1 MTVKTYQVAAGGGS
15 TPVVSKRTP
24 AVRHGDDDGVK
35 VATFRGLRL
44 KEINLAVSRERF
56 HLGQFCVVQVRR
68 KDEWREYRNL
78 KSSACLSRSCVR
90 VFRATLVNHKAWPIC
105 GYTQQPNRP
114 GTIYQKP
121 PAGNGPDTR
130 AGRPPNTTLKPKF
143 YNFTCQKNTPITTKM
158 IQPCDISW

>member
-24 AVRHGDDDGVK
+24 AVRHGDDHGVK

-78 KSSACLSRSCVR
+78 NSSACPQDPAFECSGLRLSITRRGRCVDTHSSLIVR
-90 VFRATLVNHKAWPIC
+90 E
-105 GYTQQPNRP
+105 
-114 GTIYQKP
+114 TIYQKP
-121 PAGNGPDTR
+121 PTVNGTDTR
-130 AGRPPNTTLKPKF
+130 AGRPPNTTLNAKF
-143 YNFTCQKNTPITTKM
+143 YNFTCQKKYAHHY
-158 IQPCDISW
+158 IQR